1 MHDLSFIS
9 FVISAGGIE
18 TDSITF
24 GPCAELVDEWITV
37 SEREIAS
44 ALLGISNDE
53 SCGPVEGAAAMA
65 MACFIKERK
74 KYTGKSIVIICCG
87 GNNWRG
93 DLSYCSTDTGLRPS
107 HVRGTDCA
115 AL

>member
-87 GNNWRG
+87 GN
-93 DLSYCSTDTGLRPS
+93 TGEETLA
-107 HVRGTDCA
+107 TA
-115 AL
+115 ARILG